1 MDGLICAVC
10 GGTTFS
16 DRAMIWDALAEGWRL
31 TPEER
36 AMVDRQQG
44 TCCTKCGGNLRSVAF
59 VEAILS
65 IGFPDASMV
74 FIGSA
79 RLGIT
84 SRDRPGVFVIEATR

>member
-1 MDGLICAVC
+1 MNGLVCCVC

-16 DRAMIWDALAEGWRL
+16 DRAVIWDALAEGWRL
-31 TPEER
+31 APEER

-44 TCCTKCGGNLRSVAF
+44 TCCSKCGGNLLSIVLA
-59 VEAILS
+59 EAILS

-84 SRDRPGVFVIEATR
+84 SRDMPGVFVIEATR

>member
-1 MDGLICAVC
+1 MSGLLCGVC

-16 DRAMIWDALAEGWRL
+16 DRAVVWDALAKGWRL

-44 TCCTKCGGNLRSVAF
+44 TCCSKCGGNLRSIALA
-59 VEAILS
+59 EAILS
-65 IGFPDASMV
+65 IGFSDACMV
-74 FIGSA
+74 FTGSA

-84 SRDRPGVFVIEATR
+84 SRDIPSVFVIEATR